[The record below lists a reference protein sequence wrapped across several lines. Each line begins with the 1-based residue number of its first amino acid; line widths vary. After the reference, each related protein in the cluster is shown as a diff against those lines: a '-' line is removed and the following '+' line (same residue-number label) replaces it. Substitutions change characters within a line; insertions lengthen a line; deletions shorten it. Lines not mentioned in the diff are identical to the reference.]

1 MTLSELY
8 NELAY
13 VNHSREK
20 RAYYAQSIL
29 NEPGLMELVLEI
41 LFMVDDAKSP
51 KAGWIAEFA
60 TKEDITI
67 ILPHLELFTT
77 KMHTV
82 YQDAA
87 LRPVS
92 KICEELAISNYKMKN
107 LQTRASLT
115 KIQRERMVTAAFDW
129 LITDQKVAVKAY
141 SMTSLYYL
149 GTEFNWI
156 HEDLQRI
163 MEENYMTS
171 NAAYKARCKHI
182 TAWIKRD
189 HKYKNS

>member
-20 RAYYAQSIL
+20 RAYYAQLIL
-29 NEPGLMELVLEI
+29 NEPSLTELVIEI
-41 LFMVDDAKSP
+41 LFMVDDARSP

-92 KICEELAISNYKMKN
+92 KICEELAISYYKMKN

-115 KIQRERMVTAAFDW
+115 KIQRERMVTSAFDW

-171 NAAYKARCKHI
+171 SAAYKARCKHI

>member
-20 RAYYAQSIL
+20 RAYYAQLIL
-29 NEPGLMELVLEI
+29 NEPSLMDLVLEI
-41 LFMVDDAKSP
+41 LFMVDDARSP

-92 KICEELAISNYKMKN
+92 KICEELAISYYKMKN

-171 NAAYKARCKHI
+171 SAAYKARCKHI

>member
-20 RAYYAQSIL
+20 RAYYAQLIL
-29 NEPGLMELVLEI
+29 NEPSLMELVLEI
-41 LFMVDDAKSP
+41 LFMVDDARSP
-51 KAGWIAEFA
+51 KTGWIAEFA

-92 KICEELAISNYKMKN
+92 KICEELAISYYKMKN

-171 NAAYKARCKHI
+171 SAAYKARCKHI

-189 HKYKNS
+189 HQYKNS

>member
-20 RAYYAQSIL
+20 RAYYAQLIL

-41 LFMVDDAKSP
+41 LFMVDDTRSP

-67 ILPHLELFTT
+67 IFPHLELFTT

-82 YQDAA
+82 YQDTA

-92 KICEELAISNYKMKN
+92 KICEELAISYFKIKN

-129 LITDQKVAVKAY
+129 LITDQRVAVKAY

-171 NAAYKARCKHI
+171 SAAYKARCKHI

>member
-20 RAYYAQSIL
+20 RAYYAQLIL
-29 NEPGLMELVLEI
+29 NEPSLMELVLEI
-41 LFMVDDAKSP
+41 LFMVDDARSP

-92 KICEELAISNYKMKN
+92 KICEELAISYYKMKN

-171 NAAYKARCKHI
+171 SAAYKARCKHI

>member
-20 RAYYAQSIL
+20 RAYYAQLIL
-29 NEPGLMELVLEI
+29 NEPSLMELVLEI
-41 LFMVDDAKSP
+41 LFMVDDARSP

-92 KICEELAISNYKMKN
+92 KICEELAISYFKIKN

-171 NAAYKARCKHI
+171 SAAYKARCKHI

>member
-20 RAYYAQSIL
+20 RAYYAQLIL
-29 NEPGLMELVLEI
+29 NEPSLTELVLEI
-41 LFMVDDAKSP
+41 LFMVDDARSP
-51 KAGWIAEFA
+51 KAGWIAEFS

-92 KICEELAISNYKMKN
+92 KICEELAISYYKMKN

-171 NAAYKARCKHI
+171 SAAYKARCKHI

>member
-20 RAYYAQSIL
+20 RAYYAQLIL
-29 NEPGLMELVLEI
+29 NEPSLTELVIEI
-41 LFMVDDAKSP
+41 LFMVDDARSP

-92 KICEELAISNYKMKN
+92 KICEELAISYFKIKN
-107 LQTRASLT
+107 PQTRASLT
-115 KIQRERMVTAAFDW
+115 KIQRERMVTSAFDW

-171 NAAYKARCKHI
+171 SAAYKARCKHI

>member
-20 RAYYAQSIL
+20 RAYCAQLIL
-29 NEPGLMELVLEI
+29 NEPSLMELVLEI
-41 LFMVDDAKSP
+41 LFMVDDVRSP

-92 KICEELAISNYKMKN
+92 KICEELAISYYKMKN

-171 NAAYKARCKHI
+171 SAAYKARCKHI

-189 HKYKNS
+189 HK

>member
-20 RAYYAQSIL
+20 RAYYAQLIL
-29 NEPGLMELVLEI
+29 NKPSLTELVIEI
-41 LFMVDDAKSP
+41 LFMVDDARSP

-92 KICEELAISNYKMKN
+92 KICEELAISYFKIKN
-107 LQTRASLT
+107 PQTRASLT
-115 KIQRERMVTAAFDW
+115 KIQRERMVTSAFDW

-171 NAAYKARCKHI
+171 SAAYKARCKHI